1 MNGAVERWRSRVGIG
16 WGSRIFGEGAEE
28 EDATGTGTGF
38 GFREARG
45 VTVDMENHPAGGVA
59 DRGIWMDGTVVE
71 ELGDGL
77 SSGFSAFRLGRRKGS
92 KGNKHGGVDG
102 ASIVEDGANDF
113 LESSEARG
121 IKEGSSVG
129 RLGELS
135 GCAIGRSG
143 PGMWRVLGTAGW
155 LMLEFEESFFNVARH
170 GHVDSACCVIPLE
183 GHAKEAFA
191 RPFCG
196 DVI

>member
-1 MNGAVERWRSRVGIG
+1 
-16 WGSRIFGEGAEE
+16 
-28 EDATGTGTGF
+28 
-38 GFREARG
+38 
-45 VTVDMENHPAGGVA
+45 MEP
-59 DRGIWMDGTVVE
+59 
-71 ELGDGL
+71 
-77 SSGFSAFRLGRRKGS
+77 
-92 KGNKHGGVDG
+92 
-102 ASIVEDGANDF
+102 
-113 LESSEARG
+113 SEARG
-121 IKEGSSVG
+121 IEEGSSVG

-170 GHVDSACCVIPLE
+170 GHVGSARFVIPLE

-196 DVI
+196 DVIQGFESGDKVFGVFAANIFDAKVVDNKAEGDRAGGMMEEARSVFGRTVAKGGKMFDKAVVCKDSSLREAVHAFANLDHDIAVVDEGFEVVLVHDAVGNGR